1 MTSKNNH
8 RYNPQRS
15 CVAVAM
21 MSVVFLYIMG
31 NLQLC
36 RAFPLSHHRHI
47 NVRSTAIAY
56 QINNVSNGIPMHRSP
71 CLHYRRRQYKQM
83 ANIQD
88 GESFQRSLLSARI
101 ANDSTAEADDF
112 NINDKHDD
120 GMSAEDRILQQ
131 NNINS
136 NYSNVILISANNK
149 RSLIKQLFSI
159 LVYSP
164 MNLFAVVLFH
174 MLGVYQ
180 ATNLFLTKLPP
191 SISTLSSS
199 KLLFPLVMNP
209 SIWIVLLSLLLIT
222 SMVTSNNTL
231 QSDGVDDILNYR
243 AKASEIST
251 NNDDNNT
258 FSINKTTFDTYLY
271 AILLLLSSSIGGV
284 IPRLM
289 LQCGAILS
297 YLYTTHL
304 RRKMNKKSWITN
316 ISSSVGW
323 TMIPITSGLAACHI
337 LRDAS
342 FLSKVGIFIGGAT
355 LDNDG
360 LVTTLQTLPF
370 DLLFKSPLGLLSVA
384 LCGLIMSREMI
395 IVNSNASRKAGK
407 NTVVKPSSKDRR
419 NMMSMALGCTIV
431 TAAAACSS
439 SIVPFYNIITA
450 LLTDSESRKAVLSVW
465 GSIMLTWRAWRVWST
480 KGKNVN
486 VLAERATREGA
497 IYAVMILASFL

>member
-1 MTSKNNH
+1 
-8 RYNPQRS
+8 
-15 CVAVAM
+15 
-21 MSVVFLYIMG
+21 
-31 NLQLC
+31 
-36 RAFPLSHHRHI
+36 
-47 NVRSTAIAY
+47 
-56 QINNVSNGIPMHRSP
+56 
-71 CLHYRRRQYKQM
+71 M
-83 ANIQD
+83 ATIEG
-88 GESFQRSLLSARI
+88 GEEAFQRSLLSARI
-101 ANDSTAEADDF
+101 ANDSTTEADDL
-112 NINDKHDD
+112 NDT
-120 GMSAEDRILQQ
+120 MSAEDRILQQ

-136 NYSNVILISANNK
+136 NYSNNILISSNNK

-159 LVYSP
+159 LVCNP
-164 MNLFAVVLFH
+164 MNLFAVIVFH

-191 SISTLSSS
+191 SISMSSS
-199 KLLFPLVMNP
+199 KLLLPLVINP
-209 SIWIVLLSLLLIT
+209 SMWIVLLSLLLIT
-222 SMVTSNNTL
+222 SMVTSNDTL

-243 AKASEIST
+243 AKASEITST
-251 NNDDNNT
+251 NDDNNT

-271 AILLLLSSSIGGV
+271 AILLLLSSSIGGA

-304 RRKMNKKSWITN
+304 RRKLNKTSWMTN
-316 ISSSVGW
+316 VSLSVGW
-323 TMIPITSGLAACHI
+323 TMIPITSGLAACHV

-342 FLSKVGIFIGGAT
+342 FLSKAGIFIGGAT

-360 LVTTLQTLPF
+360 LVTTHSSLPF

-395 IVNSNASRKAGK
+395 MDIVNSNASGKAEKKSGR
-407 NTVVKPSSKDRR
+407 NTVVKPSSKDRM
-419 NMMSMALGCTIV
+419 NIISMALGCTIV

-465 GSIMLTWRAWRVWST
+465 GSIMLIWRAWRVWST
-480 KGKNVN
+480 KGENDN
-486 VLAERATREGA
+486 LAERATREGSV
-497 IYAVMILASFL
+497 YAVMILASFL